1 MDILSHRQWSHRSAV
16 CFVHKRAQVWLIF
29 CTFFAAIFFV
39 GCSPTKSVVVLLPD
53 AEGRVG
59 DLRVRSSK
67 GEIELDKAYQSIAF
81 NPQSKSGPSA
91 FSMQKQEFV
100 SRFGDALA
108 AEPEMPSRIDF
119 FTLYYQTD
127 SVELTP
133 DSDRS
138 MYAVIAS
145 LKQADVLG
153 LYVVGHA
160 DRLGS
165 KRYNR
170 KLSQK
175 RAVTMK
181 NLLVAGGVPSDR
193 IRVSFLGE
201 TDPQIET
208 DDEVQEPLNR
218 RVRIVVKRQIETSD

>member
-1 MDILSHRQWSHRSAV
+1 MDALFHRKRPQRVAV
-16 CFVHKRAQVWLIF
+16 HFVHRKAQAWLIF

-59 DLRVRSSK
+59 DLRVCSSK
-67 GEIELDKAYQSIAF
+67 GEIALDKAYQSVAF
-81 NPQSKSGPSA
+81 DPQSKSGPSA
-91 FSMQKQEFV
+91 FSMEKWEV
-100 SRFGDALA
+100 VNRFGDALA

-127 SVELTP
+127 SVELTS
-133 DSDRS
+133 DSSRS
-138 MYAVIAS
+138 MDAVIAS
-145 LKQADVLG
+145 LKKADVLG

-175 RAVTMK
+175 RAVAMK
-181 NLLVAGGVPSDR
+181 NMLVAGGIRSDR

-208 DDEVQEPLNR
+208 DDEVEESLNR

>member
-1 MDILSHRQWSHRSAV
+1 
-16 CFVHKRAQVWLIF
+16 
-29 CTFFAAIFFV
+29 
-39 GCSPTKSVVVLLPD
+39 
-53 AEGRVG
+53 
-59 DLRVRSSK
+59 
-67 GEIELDKAYQSIAF
+67 
-81 NPQSKSGPSA
+81 
-91 FSMQKQEFV
+91 MQKQEFV
-100 SRFGDALA
+100 NRFGDALA
-108 AEPEMPSRIDF
+108 AEPEMTSRIDF

-133 DSDRS
+133 DSSRS
-138 MYAVIAS
+138 MDAVIAS
-145 LKQADVLG
+145 LKQVDVLG
-153 LYVVGHA
+153 LYVIGHA

-175 RAVTMK
+175 RAVAMK

-218 RVRIVVKRQIETSD
+218 RVRIVVKRQLETSD